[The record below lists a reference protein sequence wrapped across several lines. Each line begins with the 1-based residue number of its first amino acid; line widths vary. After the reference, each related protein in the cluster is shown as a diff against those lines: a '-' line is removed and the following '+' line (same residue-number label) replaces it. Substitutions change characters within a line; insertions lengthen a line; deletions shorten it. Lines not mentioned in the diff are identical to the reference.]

1 MESRKRKRGG
11 DQSQSTLFF
20 HVLWHGEVQSNP
32 PWRTAGY
39 APGIVSCRLYPLQTH
54 VPVLHK
60 SMYHVI
66 AIFNLGF
73 AHTLQCNG
81 QLSM

>member
-39 APGIVSCRLYPLQTH
+39 APEQSQG
-54 VPVLHK
+54 
-60 SMYHVI
+60 
-66 AIFNLGF
+66 A
-73 AHTLQCNG
+73 
-81 QLSM
+81 

>member
-39 APGIVSCRLYPLQTH
+39 APGTDPGLENRAWLAT
-54 VPVLHK
+54 
-60 SMYHVI
+60 
-66 AIFNLGF
+66 G
-73 AHTLQCNG
+73 NG
-81 QLSM
+81 RRRPHLLPSV